1 MLDFNQALSFAAAM
15 QRCRALDDEGAYW
28 IEEPIRHDDYAHCAL
43 VAESVRTP
51 IQIGENLSSLAQV
64 AAALSAT
71 ASDYLM
77 LDVDR
82 VGGVSGWRSAVG
94 VAEASGREVSSHLY
108 PEVSAHLLAATPTA
122 HWLEFVDWAGP
133 ILQQRL
139 QVVGGH
145 ISPLSG
151 PGIGLCWDEDAIS
164 RFRLNH

>member
-1 MLDFNQALSFAAAM
+1 M
-15 QRCRALDDEGAYW
+15 
-28 IEEPIRHDDYAHCAL
+28 PIARSSPN
-43 VAESVRTP
+43 SVRTP
-51 IQIGENLSSLAQV
+51 IQIGENISSLAHL

-94 VAEASGREVSSHLY
+94 LAEAGGREVSSHLY

-133 ILQQRL
+133 ILQERL
-139 QVVGGH
+139 R
-145 ISPLSG
+145 LST
-151 PGIGLCWDEDAIS
+151 AT
-164 RFRLNH
+164 